1 MKKDDEK
8 QYEEDAR
15 ELRKY
20 STFDN
25 FSDDELER
33 LARAAH
39 RASTSAPS
47 PLIHEQ
53 TPSDSCYI
61 LLSGEAGVYIGRDRV
76 ALLGPGEV
84 IGEAALQRGKLR
96 SATVTTTGPAQLLRI
111 ERDDLATL
119 LDEIP
124 ALRKIIDESVARHV
138 PVDPPEKHKPARTK
152 LTTSVPTDLIER
164 FEQAADSAGVEFGTA
179 VEEALTQWAE
189 KKSSA

>member
-1 MKKDDEK
+1 MKKDDAK

-33 LARAAH
+33 LARTAH

-96 SATVTTTGPAQLLRI
+96 SATVTTTGPAQLLRL
-111 ERDDLATL
+111 ERDDLAKL

-138 PVDPPEKHKPARTK
+138 PVDPPEKPKPVRTK
-152 LTTSVPTDLIER
+152 LSASVPTAIE
-164 FEQAADSAGVEFGTA
+164 D
-179 VEEALTQWAE
+179 ALTQWAE
-189 KKSSA
+189 RNSKA